1 LLIFSQKKE
10 SEFLRKTTGFYS
22 TCKKLGSLVVEKNM
36 GMKIGKEWVNCE
48 VTFYGENRK
57 QQLTSLR
64 KKSLITK
71 KAHAIK
77 PH

>member
-1 LLIFSQKKE
+1 
-10 SEFLRKTTGFYS
+10 
-22 TCKKLGSLVVEKNM
+22 
-36 GMKIGKEWVNCE
+36 MKIAKEWVNCE

-57 QQLTSLR
+57 QQLTLLR

-77 PH
+77 P